1 MIVGIEQLEPHPH
14 SKVRPPPEPP
24 PGLLLLTELVGLR
37 QPVLTRPAGPR
48 RYQIL
53 GNTVGWIAA
62 QRTGRHELPITVL
75 EGIDDD
81 TAALMIETGRDADPI
96 AHAISLGEL
105 VALERDR
112 NGAYGAVARVA
123 RRCGLGR
130 TSVAHT
136 LRLLELAPELRMLVR
151 SGSLSTGHALILLR
165 CPDPARREALAR
177 WVCHSGASVR
187 ALEARLRA
195 AESRDRKSDAP
206 APDRPDIDRLTRDLG
221 ALFGCVVRLTRDALE
236 IDFGGRM
243 EVLSGVLERLGQPA
257 GAAGPTLS
265 IPSGCTLS
273 LTERCLVVDHG
284 GSTDV
289 LQGFLE
295 QVGHEER

>member
-1 MIVGIEQLEPHPH
+1 MIVGIEQLELHPH

-37 QPVLTRPAGPR
+37 QPVLTRPAGSR

-53 GNTVGWIAA
+53 GNAVGWIAA

-81 TAALMIETGRDADPI
+81 TAALMIETGREADPI
-96 AHAISLGEL
+96 SHAVSLNGL
-105 VALERDR
+105 VALERDQ

-136 LRLLELAPELRMLVR
+136 LRLLELEPALRMLVR
-151 SGSLSTGHALILLR
+151 SGDLSTGHARILLR
-165 CPDPARREALAR
+165 CPDPVRREALAR

-187 ALEARLRA
+187 ALEARLLS
-195 AESRDRKSDAP
+195 AERQDGRGDAP
-206 APDRPDIDRLTRDLG
+206 SPDRADIDRLTRDLG
-221 ALFGCVVRLTRDALE
+221 ALFGCAVRLTGDSLE
-236 IDFGGRM
+236 IDFGGRV

-257 GAAGPTLS
+257 GAAGPKLS
-265 IPSGCTLS
+265 IPSGCALS
-273 LTERCLVVDHG
+273 LTERCLVVDHA
-284 GSTDV
+284 GSTDA
-289 LQGFLE
+289 LQRFLE
-295 QVGHEER
+295 HVGYEER